1 MANAYKPNYVMAPGV
16 TLLEMLEERGWTQ
29 AELAHRMGRP
39 IKTINEIT
47 KGKTS
52 ITPET
57 ALQLERTLGV
67 SASFWLNN
75 ERRYREH
82 LAREHEEGALAQH
95 ASWLKELPVK
105 KMIDWGWIPAAR
117 TAGERVRE
125 VLKFFA
131 IANPMPWPEL
141 AGLAAGAASRKSLV
155 YDSHSAA
162 LAAWLRRGELEAEK
176 VATAPYDE
184 QKLRLIL
191 PTLRGLT
198 LESQASF
205 EQKLR
210 ERCRECGVAVVFVPE
225 LPGVRVSGVAR
236 WLGASGRQKAVVQM
250 SYRYR
255 SNDSFWFTFFHELG
269 HLLLH
274 RKHGLFIDFDGQAD
288 TDQQEA
294 EANEFAA
301 EVLIPAAK
309 LSPSKKAI
317 WNESRIRLT
326 AQMLGVH
333 PGILVGRL
341 QYGKALPYRTAL
353 NSLKAKLSWAETKA
367 P

>member
-1 MANAYKPNYVMAPGV
+1 MTNAYKPNYVLAPGA

-39 IKTINEIT
+39 LKTINEIV
-47 KGKTS
+47 KGKAS

-57 ALQLERTLGV
+57 ALQLERTLGA

-82 LAREHEEGALAQH
+82 LAREDEESSFAQH

-105 KMIDWGWIPAAR
+105 KMIDLGWIPAAR

-131 IANPMPWPEL
+131 IANPMPWPDL
-141 AGLAAGAASRKSLV
+141 GGLASGAFRKSLV

-176 VATAPYDE
+176 VATAPYNE
-184 QKLRLIL
+184 QKLRLLL
-191 PTLRGLT
+191 PTLRALT

-210 ERCRECGVAVVFVPE
+210 DLCGECGVAVALVPE

-236 WLGASGRQKAVVQM
+236 WLGALGRQKAVVQM

-274 RKHGLFIDFDGQAD
+274 RKQGLFIDFEGQKY

-309 LSPSKKAI
+309 LSPSKKAA
-317 WNESRIRLT
+317 WNESRIRAT
-326 AQMLGVH
+326 AQMLGIH

-341 QYGKALPYRTAL
+341 QHGKALPYRTAL
-353 NSLKAKLSWAETKA
+353 NSLKEKLSWADSKA
-367 P
+367 L

>member
-1 MANAYKPNYVMAPGV
+1 MTSAYKPNYVLAPGV
-16 TLLEMLEERGWTQ
+16 TLQEMLEERGWTQ
-29 AELAHRMGRP
+29 AELAHRMSRP
-39 IKTINEIT
+39 LKTINEIV
-47 KGKTS
+47 KGKAS

-67 SASFWLNN
+67 SAGFWLNN

-82 LAREHEEGALAQH
+82 LAREHEEGTFGQH
-95 ASWLKELPVK
+95 ATWLKELPVK
-105 KMIDWGWIPAAR
+105 KMIDLGWIPAAR

-131 IANPMPWPEL
+131 IASPMAWPDL
-141 AGLAAGAASRKSLV
+141 GGLASGSFRKSLV

-176 VATAPYDE
+176 IPTTIYDE
-184 QKLRLIL
+184 RKLRAIL
-191 PTLRGLT
+191 PSLRGLT
-198 LESQASF
+198 LESQATF
-205 EQKLR
+205 ERKLR
-210 ERCRECGVAVVFVPE
+210 ELCGDCGVAVVFVPE

-236 WLGASGRQKAVVQM
+236 WLGSADRQKAAVQM

-274 RKHGLFIDFDGQAD
+274 RRQGLFIDFDDQSD
-288 TDQQEA
+288 TDQEED

-301 EVLIPAAK
+301 ETLIPAAK
-309 LSPSKKAI
+309 LTPSKKAP
-317 WNESRIRLT
+317 WSESRIRAT
-326 AQMLGVH
+326 AQMLGIH

-341 QYGKALPYRTAL
+341 QHGKALPYRTAL
-353 NSLKAKLSWAETKA
+353 NSLKAKLVWPAKET